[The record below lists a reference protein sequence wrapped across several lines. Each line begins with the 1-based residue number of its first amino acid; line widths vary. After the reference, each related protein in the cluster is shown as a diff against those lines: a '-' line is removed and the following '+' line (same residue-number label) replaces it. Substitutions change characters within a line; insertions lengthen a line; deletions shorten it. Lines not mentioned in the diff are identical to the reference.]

1 MGALATT
8 LGTTRV
14 TALGDAP
21 RVLSSQVRGGDGA
34 PWRARLSPTTVAH
47 SCSPLLPGGRLPA
60 LSAPQHGGGLPCSP
74 HPLLFSDALSFPES
88 PGPPPRLAS
97 QTPPSGPPPP
107 LPLLPRGPSS
117 SEQSGWRSPPVWAP
131 HPQLLAPEGP
141 CPPLSRP
148 LALAW
153 HPALHPAPHGR
164 GPLTAAVP
172 AGHGTGGQGFLF
184 TARPASPTPQG
195 SASRPAAPCLRSL
208 RTQGDF
214 TSSWA
219 PCCSRRSQA
228 AFRDGGFLGSLG
240 LGIAFGFCSV
250 SRALVT
256 PSPLNS
262 LPEQ

>member
-164 GPLTAAVP
+164 GPSLQQCLPDTGQEVKVSSSQPAPPVPPPRAAPPGQLLPVCAPCEHRVTLHHPGLRAVPGGVRRPSETAAFWVP
-172 AGHGTGGQGFLF
+172 WG
-184 TARPASPTPQG
+184 
-195 SASRPAAPCLRSL
+195 
-208 RTQGDF
+208 
-214 TSSWA
+214 
-219 PCCSRRSQA
+219 
-228 AFRDGGFLGSLG
+228 
-240 LGIAFGFCSV
+240 
-250 SRALVT
+250 
-256 PSPLNS
+256 
-262 LPEQ
+262 